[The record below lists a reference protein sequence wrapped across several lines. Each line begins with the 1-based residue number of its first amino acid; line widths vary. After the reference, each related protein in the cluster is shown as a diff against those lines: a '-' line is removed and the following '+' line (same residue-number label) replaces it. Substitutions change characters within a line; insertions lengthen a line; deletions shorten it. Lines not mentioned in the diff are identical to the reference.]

1 MRVLVT
7 GGAGF
12 LGSHLVARLV
22 ARGDDVVVLDDLST
36 GDPDALD
43 RTRVDLVVA
52 DVTDAH
58 RVDACVAGVDRVVHL
73 ASVVGVERV
82 TAEPERTEY
91 VIERGARAVIAA
103 ATRRR
108 VPSIVVTSSEI
119 YGFRAPAPVNESFEP
134 ADADAVAARWSYVRA
149 KRVADRLARAAYADG
164 APILTVRPF
173 NIVGE
178 RQREDGG
185 AVLPRFVA
193 RALRGEALEVHGDGL
208 QSRAFLDVRDAASA
222 LATLLERERFAC
234 DAVNLGGRDEWT
246 MLALAHEVVR
256 VLAVDVPVVCVAP
269 GARRGLA
276 EIRRRLPDLTR
287 LAALGIEP
295 APIDVAAVV
304 ARVAASHEAAAAAL

>member
-22 ARGDDVVVLDDLST
+22 ARGDEVVVLDDLST

-52 DVTDAH
+52 DVTDAR
-58 RVDACVAGVDRVVHL
+58 RVDSCVAAVDRVVHL

-82 TAEPERTEY
+82 AAEPERTEF
-91 VIERGARAVIAA
+91 VIERGAHAVIAA
-103 ATRRR
+103 AARHA
-108 VPSIVVTSSEI
+108 VPSIVVTSSEV
-119 YGFRAPAPVNESFEP
+119 YGFRAPAPVSETFEP
-134 ADADAVAARWSYVRA
+134 VDVDAVAARWSYVRA
-149 KRVADRLARAAYADG
+149 KRVADRLARAAHAVG
-164 APILTVRPF
+164 TPILTVRPF

-193 RALRGEALEVHGDGL
+193 RALRGEPLEVHGDGL

-222 LATLLERERFAC
+222 LATLLERDRFAC

-246 MLALAHEVVR
+246 MLELAHEVVR
-256 VLAVDVPVVCVAP
+256 VLAVDVPVVCVKP
-269 GARRGLA
+269 GAERGMA

-287 LAALGIEP
+287 LESLGIEP

-304 ARVAASHEAAAAAL
+304 ARVAASLEATAAAR

>member
-12 LGSHLVARLV
+12 LGAHLVARLV
-22 ARGDDVVVLDDLST
+22 ARGDEVVVLDDLST

-52 DVTDAH
+52 DVTDAR
-58 RVDACVAGVDRVVHL
+58 RVDACVAAVDRVVHL

-82 TAEPERTEY
+82 AAAPERTEY
-91 VIERGARAVIAA
+91 VIEHGARAVIAS
-103 ATRRR
+103 ATRHR
-108 VPSIVVTSSEI
+108 VPSIVVTSSEV
-119 YGFRAPAPVNESFEP
+119 YGFRAPAPVAEAFEP
-134 ADADAVAARWSYVRA
+134 ADVDAATARWSYVRA
-149 KRVADRLARAAYADG
+149 KRVADRLARAAFAAG
-164 APILTVRPF
+164 APVLTVRPF

-193 RALRGEALEVHGDGL
+193 RALRGEALEVHGDGR
-208 QSRAFLDVRDAASA
+208 QSRALLDVRDAAAA
-222 LATLLERERFAC
+222 LATLLERERFAW

-256 VLAVDVPVVCVAP
+256 VLAVDVPVVCVVP
-269 GARRGLA
+269 GVERGLA

-287 LAALGIEP
+287 LATLGIEC

-304 ARVAASHEAAAAAL
+304 TRVAASLEATAAAR

>member
-12 LGSHLVARLV
+12 LGSHLVARLA

-36 GDPDALD
+36 GDADAID
-43 RTRVDLVVA
+43 RRRVDLVVA
-52 DVTDAH
+52 DVTDAK
-58 RVDACVAGVDRVVHL
+58 RVDALVATADRVVHL

-82 TAEPERTEY
+82 AAEPERTEH
-91 VIERGARAVIAA
+91 VIEHGARAVLES
-103 ATRRR
+103 ATRHR
-108 VPSIVVTSSEI
+108 VPTIVVTSSEV
-119 YGFRAPAPVNESFEP
+119 YGFEAPAPVRETFEP
-134 ADADAVAARWSYVRA
+134 ADADAFAARWSYVRA
-149 KRVADRLARAAYADG
+149 KRVADRLARDAYAAG
-164 APILTVRPF
+164 SPILTVRPF

-193 RALRGEALEVHGDGL
+193 RALRGEALEVHGDGA
-208 QSRAFLDVRDAASA
+208 QSRALLDVRDAALA
-222 LATLLERERFAC
+222 LETMIDAEHFAF

-256 VLAVDVPVVCVAP
+256 VLDADVPVICVAP
-269 GARRGLA
+269 GAERRAA

-295 APIDVAAVV
+295 ATIDVAAVV
-304 ARVAASHEAAAAAL
+304 ARVATSLEAATADV